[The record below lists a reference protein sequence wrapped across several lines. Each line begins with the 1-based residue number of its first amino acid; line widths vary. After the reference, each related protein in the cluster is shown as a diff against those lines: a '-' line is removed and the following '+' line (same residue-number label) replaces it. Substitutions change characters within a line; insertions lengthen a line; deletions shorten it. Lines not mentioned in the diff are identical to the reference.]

1 MNIWYRKKK
10 HQTIRKRYRHADIP
24 EYFSSIFPFS
34 RLAARISGTSG
45 VIKEPH
51 FVLLEINSGFNF
63 FHLDDLLCSREYD
76 LMFGKLSVVELEV
89 IRNMTG
95 CKKPCKYKKYNFL
108 VDPTSNSAY
117 KSDHF
122 VFSLLAVS
130 YKTNVETEKL
140 IYPSSSL
147 VAEFGGTLS
156 LFLGV
161 SFISIWD
168 DFGLLRKFLCRADS
182 GLFCNN

>member
-1 MNIWYRKKK
+1 MFQNIFKV
-10 HQTIRKRYRHADIP
+10 
-24 EYFSSIFPFS
+24 SLLFS
-34 RLAARISGTSG
+34 RLDARISGTFG

-51 FVLLEINSGFNF
+51 FVLLETNSGFNF
-63 FHLDDLLCSREYD
+63 CHLNYLLCREYD
-76 LMFGKLSVVELEV
+76 LIFGKLSVAESEK
-89 IRNMTG
+89 IKHMTG

-108 VDPTSNSAY
+108 GDPTSHSAY

-122 VFSLLAVS
+122 VFSLWAVS

-168 DFGLLRKFLCRADS
+168 AFGLLRKFLCRADS

>member
-1 MNIWYRKKK
+1 MYQNIFKV
-10 HQTIRKRYRHADIP
+10 
-24 EYFSSIFPFS
+24 FFCS
-34 RLAARISGTSG
+34 RLDARISGTSG
-45 VIKEPH
+45 VIKKPR

-63 FHLDDLLCSREYD
+63 CHLNDLLCREYD
-76 LMFGKLSVVELEV
+76 LMFDKLAVAESKE

-95 CKKPCKYKKYNFL
+95 CKRPCKYKKYNFL
-108 VDPTSNSAY
+108 GDPSSLSAY

-122 VFSLLAVS
+122 VFSLWAVS

-168 DFGLLRKFLCRADS
+168 DFGLVRKFLCRADS
-182 GLFCNN
+182 GLFCKN

>member
-1 MNIWYRKKK
+1 MFNK
-10 HQTIRKRYRHADIP
+10 
-24 EYFSSIFPFS
+24 
-34 RLAARISGTSG
+34 LAVTES
-45 VIKEPH
+45 E
-51 FVLLEINSGFNF
+51 EIG
-63 FHLDDLLCSREYD
+63 H
-76 LMFGKLSVVELEV
+76 
-89 IRNMTG
+89 MTG

-108 VDPTSNSAY
+108 GDPTSHSAY

-122 VFSLLAVS
+122 VFSLWAVS

-182 GLFCNN
+182 GLFCKKISN